1 MALFVCAV
9 KVYPERGALGLWD
22 FFTGNLAKLHPV
34 KLKKTVDLF
43 WRNQKLWL
51 TIPQISTNHIQ
62 FRPLDMR
69 NAWLGLLF
77 WGDH

>member
-34 KLKKTVDLF
+34 KLKK
-43 WRNQKLWL
+43 QL
-51 TIPQISTNHIQ
+51 TSFGGTKNCGLPSLKFQQTISSSGPWI
-62 FRPLDMR
+62 
-69 NAWLGLLF
+69 
-77 WGDH
+77 